1 MKNPRIGNS
10 VVSCQ
15 KSLKFE
21 LIQALM
27 HVPITSKYQKDRM
40 KLTRKSA
47 DTNFAHFVSKVIL
60 LMLKGRELH
69 SRCSD
74 LAEMQTP
81 IIRCVYVVVN

>member
-1 MKNPRIGNS
+1 MKNLRIGNS

-15 KSLKFE
+15 KYLKFE

-27 HVPITSKYQKDRM
+27 HVPITSKYQKDGM

-60 LMLKGRELH
+60 LMIKGRELH
-69 SRCSD
+69 SMCSD

-81 IIRCVYVVVN
+81 IRSAYVVVN